1 MTSVSIEAATRMKLL
16 LLLVIATVQ
25 AAQSRQV
32 YRTVADVFDNI
43 DKDYNK
49 NVPPP
54 TDGGNPV
61 MVGIT
66 VREYKK

>member
-1 MTSVSIEAATRMKLL
+1 
-16 LLLVIATVQ
+16 
-25 AAQSRQV
+25 
-32 YRTVADVFDNI
+32 VADVFDNI